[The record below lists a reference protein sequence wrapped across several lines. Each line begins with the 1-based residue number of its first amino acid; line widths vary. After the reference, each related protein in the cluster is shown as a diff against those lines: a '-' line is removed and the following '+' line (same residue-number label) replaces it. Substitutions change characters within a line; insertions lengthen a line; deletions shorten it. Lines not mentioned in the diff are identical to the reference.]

1 MRSLLIKLFIK
12 NPDDVTND
20 KTRAAYGILGSV
32 VAIVAN
38 VFLFILKFII
48 GTVSASLAIT
58 ADAFNNLS
66 DAFSSGIGF
75 IGVKLSEKPA
85 DEEHPFGHGRVEYL
99 ITLLVAVIV
108 IMVGSSFF
116 TESLDN
122 IRDKTEI
129 VFSWVAIIALSI
141 SIMVKIWL
149 GFFTM
154 KLGKNINSGVLSAS
168 GTDALADVMATAV
181 TLVAMLVYKFT
192 GYCIDGYVGV
202 FVAMF
207 IIWAGIGIIRETIK
221 PLIGEPITQELVS
234 SIINHVESYEGI
246 LGSHDLIVHDYGPN
260 KKMASIHAEISKDT
274 DILASHEI
282 IDRIE
287 HECFSKLGVFLVIHM
302 DPVEN
307 SSPEV
312 IQAREYLDRV
322 LEEEKIEYS
331 YHDFRIVKGE
341 ERINVIFDMLI
352 PYKFTKSDE
361 EELKSRIDNGMK
373 SYDNKYACVIEFDKS
388 FVSTER

>member
-48 GTVSASLAIT
+48 GTASASLSIT

-66 DAFSSGIGF
+66 DALSSGIGF
-75 IGVKLSEKPA
+75 VGVKLSEKPA
-85 DEEHPFGHGRVEYL
+85 DEDHPFGHGRIEYL
-99 ITLLVAVIV
+99 ITLLVAVMV

-129 VFSWVAIIALSI
+129 VFSWVAVIALCI
-141 SIMVKIWL
+141 SILVKVWL
-149 GFFTM
+149 GFFSM
-154 KLGKNINSGVLSAS
+154 KLGKKINSGVLAAS

-192 GYCIDGYVGV
+192 GYCIDGYVGI
-202 FVAMF
+202 FVALF

-246 LGSHDLIVHDYGPN
+246 LGTHDLIVHDYGPN
-260 KKMASIHAEISKDT
+260 KKMASVHAEVSKDT

-312 IQAREYLDRV
+312 IQAKEHLDRV

-352 PYKFTKSDE
+352 PHKFTKADE
-361 EELKSRIDNGMK
+361 EELKSRIDIGMK
-373 SYDNKYACVIEFDKS
+373 CYDNKYACVIEFDKS